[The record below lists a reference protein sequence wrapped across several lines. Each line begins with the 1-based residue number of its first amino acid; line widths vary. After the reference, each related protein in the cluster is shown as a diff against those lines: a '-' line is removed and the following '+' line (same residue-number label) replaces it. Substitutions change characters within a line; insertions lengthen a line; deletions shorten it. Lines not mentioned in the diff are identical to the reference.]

1 MKTELDETD
10 AEILRLLVEN
20 GRMAYTEI
28 AEEVG
33 MSPPSVIERVERLRD
48 KGILE
53 GFEARLD
60 HSVLGGSRLLIRFR
74 VRPDEASQVADEIA
88 DNERVDTVFLS
99 ADGTVTAVVNAEPEE
114 AYGIVNDLDVQDYD
128 VEVVVEERHA
138 PTVAAPSFEPDCVEC
153 GNTVDEEGVTA
164 RIAGDVYHF
173 CCTSC
178 ESAFRD
184 RYEAME

>member
-1 MKTELDETD
+1 MKTKLDETD
-10 AEILRLLVEN
+10 AEILRLLVED

-33 MSPPSVIERVERLRD
+33 MSPPSVIERVERLRE
-48 KGILE
+48 KGVLE

-60 HSVLGGSRLLIRFR
+60 RSILGGSRLLVRFR
-74 VRPDEASQVADEIA
+74 ARPDESSRLADEISE
-88 DNERVDTVFLS
+88 DQRVDTVFVS
-99 ADGTVTAVVNAEPEE
+99 ADGTVTAVVNSEPDD
-114 AYGIVNDLDVQDYD
+114 AYGIVSGLEVRNYD

-184 RYEAME
+184 RYEEMG

>member
-1 MKTELDETD
+1 MKTKLDETD
-10 AEILRLLVEN
+10 AKILRLLVKD

-28 AEEVG
+28 AEKVG
-33 MSPPSVIERVERLRD
+33 MSPPSVIDRVERLRE

-60 HSVLGGSRLLIRFR
+60 RSVLGGSRLLVRFR
-74 VRPDEASQVADEIA
+74 ARPDEASQVADEIA
-88 DNERVDTVFLS
+88 EDDRVDTVFVS

-114 AYGIVNDLDVQDYD
+114 AYGIVSGVDARDYD

-153 GNTVDEEGVTA
+153 GNTVDEEGVTT

>member
-10 AEILRLLVEN
+10 AEILRLLVKD

-28 AEEVG
+28 ADEVG
-33 MSPPSVIERVERLRD
+33 MSPPSVIERVERLRE
-48 KGILE
+48 KGVLR

-60 HSVLGGSRLLIRFR
+60 RSVLGGSRLLVRFR
-74 VRPDEASQVADEIA
+74 VRPDEASHIADEIA
-88 DNERVDTVFLS
+88 ADDRADTVFVS

-114 AYGIVNDLDVQDYD
+114 AYGIVGDADAHDYD

-138 PTVAAPSFEPDCVEC
+138 PTVATPSFAPDCVEC

-164 RIAGDVYHF
+164 RVAGEVYHF

-178 ESAFRD
+178 ESAFRE
-184 RYEAME
+184 RYEAMG